1 MWVLGFLALVMLS
14 GACGDG
20 GSGPSN
26 PPLTAAAIEVGDD
39 FFRSGRNSTE
49 DPAVDT
55 LAVNGTVTWTWAADS
70 RTHSVQ
76 SLTGPGFADSEE
88 LAGGESR
95 YEVTLTTPGTY
106 EYDCGVHGGTMT
118 GRIIVR

>member
-1 MWVLGFLALVMLS
+1 MRVLGLIALAMLS

-26 PPLTAAAIEVGDD
+26 PSPTAAAIEVGDD

-76 SLTGPGFADSEE
+76 SLSGPGFADSEE
-88 LAGGESR
+88 LAGGDSR
-95 YEVTLTTPGTY
+95 YEVTLTAPGTTNTTAAST
-106 EYDCGVHGGTMT
+106 GGP
-118 GRIIVR
+118 